1 MAMFRKE
8 TTVFSIRKAVGSIDN
23 AQFLRQSCTYWV
35 EDVQIYQKQGLL
47 RGQRSK
53 ITAFSIRWHGFFAKF
68 IVVNSL
74 SKTRLIEQS
83 AQRVC

>member
-1 MAMFRKE
+1 MLNFYVNLAHIGLKM
-8 TTVFSIRKAVGSIDN
+8 
-23 AQFLRQSCTYWV
+23 
-35 EDVQIYQKQGLL
+35 VQIYQKQGLL

>member
-35 EDVQIYQKQGLL
+35 EDG
-47 RGQRSK
+47 
-53 ITAFSIRWHGFFAKF
+53 A
-68 IVVNSL
+68 NL
-74 SKTRLIEQS
+74 SKTGFAARAKKQNHRILNTLAWIFCQIYRS
-83 AQRVC
+83 K